1 MVDNLLTR
9 LILLKHLELQLH
21 LLTLMLLEKE
31 YVNIK
36 EEVLKLKVIHF
47 KLDALNLLQQSIKVQ
62 LQLLWMPQTGV
73 NIRVEFFMIVKIKL
87 IMQRYWLEMF

>member
-1 MVDNLLTR
+1 MVDNLLMR

-36 EEVLKLKVIHF
+36 EEVLKLKVINF

-73 NIRVEFFMIVKIKL
+73 NIRVEFFTIVKIKL

>member
-1 MVDNLLTR
+1 MVDNLLMR
-9 LILLKHLELQLH
+9 LILLKDLELQLH

-36 EEVLKLKVIHF
+36 EEVLKLKVINF

-62 LQLLWMPQTGV
+62 LLLLWMLQTGV
-73 NIRVEFFMIVKIKL
+73 NIKVEFFTIVKIKL
-87 IMQRYWLEMF
+87 IMQLYWLEMF

>member
-36 EEVLKLKVIHF
+36 EEVLKLKVINF

-62 LQLLWMPQTGV
+62 LLLLWMLQTGV
-73 NIRVEFFMIVKIKL
+73 NIKVEFFTIVKIKL
-87 IMQRYWLEMF
+87 IMQHY

>member
-1 MVDNLLTR
+1 MVDNLLMR
-9 LILLKHLELQLH
+9 LILLKDLELQLH

-36 EEVLKLKVIHF
+36 EEVLKLKVINF

-73 NIRVEFFMIVKIKL
+73 NIKVEFFTIVKIKL
-87 IMQRYWLEMF
+87 IMQLYWLEMF